1 MNAVDPSTRT
11 MKVTL
16 GLFDAT
22 AISIGAIVG
31 AGIFVVIGIAAGLA
45 GPAMILSIV
54 IAAGV
59 SLVTALSFAE
69 LASWLPKEGGVYEF
83 AHELLS
89 PYLGFIT
96 GWMWML
102 SNTFTGAAVSLGFAY
117 YFTAVIPVIPAHWLA
132 AVICLVFTYINF
144 IGVRRSATL
153 NNYLVVA
160 KLSILA
166 FFIIFGLSHFRSGN
180 LSPFV
185 SSATGVLY
193 ATVFIFF
200 AFGGFARV
208 AVVAEEIKDPRRNV
222 PRAILLSLL
231 ISTIFYVLVAV
242 VALGL
247 VGSSGLSSSKSP
259 LAHAIDATG
268 ATWATYVVSLGGLLA
283 TASVLLTSVL
293 GVSRVA
299 YSMARHGELPRALSA
314 VDGSHGTPY
323 YSIWVAGG
331 LMAALVLL
339 IDLEKVVVVSTF
351 SLLFYYG
358 VANAAALRLRPES
371 RLYHPAVPI
380 VGIIATLALLV
391 FILFVSPQGWILGVV
406 GLATGSAIYFV
417 RKNRRI
423 IRTGS
428 PPTRVEGMP

>member
-1 MNAVDPSTRT
+1 VGTLDASTHG
-11 MKVTL
+11 MEATL

-22 AISIGAIVG
+22 AISVGAIIG
-31 AGIFVVIGIAAGLA
+31 AGIFVVVGIAAGLA
-45 GPAMILSIV
+45 GPAMIVSILV
-54 IAAGV
+54 AAGV
-59 SLVTALSFAE
+59 SMITALSFAE
-69 LASWLPKEGGVYEF
+69 LSSWLPKEGGVYEF

-117 YFTAVIPVIPAHWLA
+117 YFTAIIPAIPAPWLA
-132 AVICLVFTYINF
+132 AALCLLFTYINY
-144 IGVRRSATL
+144 IGMRKSATL

-166 FFIIFGLSHFRSGN
+166 FFIVFGLTHFKSGN
-180 LSPFV
+180 LTPFV

-208 AVVAEEIKDPRRNV
+208 AVVAEEVKDPKRTV
-222 PRAILLSLL
+222 PRAIFLSLL
-231 ISTIFYVLVAV
+231 ISTVVYVLVGV

-259 LAHAIDATG
+259 LTHAIDATG
-268 ATWATYVVSLGGLLA
+268 ASWASYVVSFGGLLA

-293 GVSRVA
+293 GVSRVV
-299 YSMARHGELPRALSA
+299 YSMARHGDLPRVFSA
-314 VDGSHGTPY
+314 VRGSHGTPY
-323 YSIWVAGG
+323 FSVWLSGA

-339 IDLEKVVVVSTF
+339 IDLEKVVAVSTF

-371 RLYHPAVPI
+371 RVYHPAVPI
-380 VGIIATLALLV
+380 AGIVATSALLV
-391 FILFVSPQGWILGVV
+391 FVLFASPQGMALGVI
-406 GLATGSAIYFV
+406 GLAMGSAIYLA
-417 RKNRRI
+417 RRY
-423 IRTGS
+423 R
-428 PPTRVEGMP
+428 

>member
-1 MNAVDPSTRT
+1 MNDVDPPITR
-11 MKVTL
+11 MKASL

-22 AISIGAIVG
+22 AISVGAIIG

-45 GPAMILSIV
+45 GPAMLLSIV

-89 PYLGFIT
+89 PYLGFVT

-117 YFTAVIPVIPAHWLA
+117 YFTAVFSIVPAPWLA
-132 AVICLVFTYINF
+132 AGLCLLFTYINF
-144 IGVRRSATL
+144 IGMRRSATL

-160 KLSILA
+160 KLLILG
-166 FFIIFGLSHFRSGN
+166 FFVVFGLTHFRSGN
-180 LSPFV
+180 LTPFV
-185 SSATGVLY
+185 SSTTGVLY

-208 AVVAEEIKDPRRNV
+208 AVVAEEVKDPRRNV

-231 ISTIFYVLVAV
+231 ISTVFYVLVGV

-259 LAHAIDATG
+259 LTHAIDATG
-268 ATWATYVVSLGGLLA
+268 ATWAAYVVSFGGLLA

-299 YSMARHGELPRALSA
+299 YSMARHGELPQALSTLH
-314 VDGSHGTPY
+314 GSHGTPY
-323 YSIWVAGG
+323 YSIWAAGAI
-331 LMAALVLL
+331 MAILVLL
-339 IDLEKVVVVSTF
+339 IDLEKVVAVSTF

-358 VANAAALRLRPES
+358 VANAAALKLRPES

-380 VGIIATLALLV
+380 AGIIATFALLV
-391 FILFVSPQGWILGVV
+391 FVLFASPQGWILGVA
-406 GLATGSAIYFV
+406 GLAVGSAIYIV
-417 RKNRRI
+417 RRNHRI
-423 IRTGS
+423 IRVVT
-428 PPTRVEGMP
+428 PPSGA

>member
-1 MNAVDPSTRT
+1 
-11 MKVTL
+11 MKATL

-69 LASWLPKEGGVYEF
+69 LASWLPREGGVYEF

-117 YFTAVIPVIPAHWLA
+117 YFTAVIPAISAPILA
-132 AVICLVFTYINF
+132 AVICLLFAYINY
-144 IGVRRSATL
+144 IGVRKSATL

-166 FFIIFGLSHFRSGN
+166 FFVVFGLSHFRIGN
-180 LSPFV
+180 LTPFV
-185 SSATGVLY
+185 SSTTGILY

-208 AVVAEEIKDPRRNV
+208 AVVAEEVKDSKRNV

-231 ISTIFYVLVAV
+231 ISTIFYVLVGVA
-242 VALGL
+242 ALGL
-247 VGSSGLSSSKSP
+247 VGSSSLSSSKSP
-259 LAHAIDATG
+259 LTHAIDATG
-268 ATWATYVVSLGGLLA
+268 ATWATYIVSIGGLLA

-299 YSMARHGELPRALSA
+299 YSMARRGELPRALSA
-314 VDGSHGTPY
+314 VQGSHGTPY

-339 IDLEKVVVVSTF
+339 IDLEKVVAVSTF
-351 SLLFYYG
+351 SLLFYYA
-358 VANAAALRLRPES
+358 VANAAALKLRPES
-371 RLYHPAVPI
+371 RLYHPAIPI
-380 VGIIATLALLV
+380 AGILATFALL
-391 FILFVSPQGWILGVV
+391 LFVLFASPQGWTLGVV
-406 GLATGSAIYFV
+406 GLAVGSAVYLAQ
-417 RKNRRI
+417 KNRKL
-423 IRTGS
+423 IRPRAPS
-428 PPTRVEGMP
+428 FSRPR

>member
-1 MNAVDPSTRT
+1 
-11 MKVTL
+11 MKATL

-22 AISIGAIVG
+22 AISVGAIIG

-45 GPAMILSIV
+45 GPAMIISIL
-54 IAAGV
+54 IAAGI

-89 PYLGFIT
+89 PYIGFIA

-117 YFTAVIPVIPAHWLA
+117 YFAAVIPAIPAPWLA
-132 AVICLVFTYINF
+132 AAICLLFTYINY
-144 IGVRRSATL
+144 IGVRKSATL

-166 FFIIFGLSHFRSGN
+166 FFVVFGISHFKGGN
-180 LSPFV
+180 LTPFV
-185 SSATGVLY
+185 SSTTGVLY
-193 ATVFIFF
+193 ATVFMFF

-208 AVVAEEIKDPRRNV
+208 AVVAEEVKNPRRNV

-231 ISTIFYVLVAV
+231 ISTIVYVLVGV
-242 VALGL
+242 VAVGL
-247 VGSSGLSSSKSP
+247 VGSSGLSSSNSP
-259 LAHAIDATG
+259 LTHAIDATG
-268 ATWATYVVSLGGLLA
+268 ATWATYIVSLGGLLA

-299 YSMARHGELPRALSA
+299 YSMARHGELPRVLSS
-314 VDGSHGTPY
+314 VHGTSGTPY
-323 YSIWVAGG
+323 YSIWVAGV

-339 IDLEKVVVVSTF
+339 IDLEKVVAVSTF
-351 SLLFYYG
+351 SLLFYYA

-371 RLYHPAVPI
+371 RLYHPGIPI
-380 VGIIATLALLV
+380 AGLVATFTLMV
-391 FILFVSPQGWILGVV
+391 FVLFASPQGWALGVV
-406 GLATGSAIYFV
+406 GLAVGSAIYLA
-417 RKNRRI
+417 RMNR
-423 IRTGS
+423 
-428 PPTRVEGMP
+428 

>member
-1 MNAVDPSTRT
+1 MNGADAQTPG
-11 MKVTL
+11 MKATL

-22 AISIGAIVG
+22 AISIGAIIG

-45 GPAMILSIV
+45 GPAMIISIL

-89 PYLGFIT
+89 PYLGFT
-96 GWMWML
+96 AGWMWML

-117 YFTAVIPVIPAHWLA
+117 YFTSVVPAIPAPWLA
-132 AVICLVFTYINF
+132 SVICLLFTYINY
-144 IGVRRSATL
+144 IGVRKSATL

-160 KLSILA
+160 KLLILA
-166 FFIIFGLSHFRSGN
+166 FFVVFGLTHFNGRN
-180 LSPFV
+180 LTPFV
-185 SSATGVLY
+185 SSTTGILY
-193 ATVFIFF
+193 ATVFVFF
-200 AFGGFARV
+200 AFGGFARI
-208 AVVAEEIKDPRRNV
+208 AVVAEEVKDPRRNV

-231 ISTIFYVLVAV
+231 VSTVFYVLVGV
-242 VALGL
+242 VAVGL
-247 VGSSGLSSSKSP
+247 VGSSGLSSSNSP

-268 ATWATYVVSLGGLLA
+268 ASWATYVVSLGGLLA

-299 YSMARHGELPRALSA
+299 YSMARHGDLPRVLST
-314 VDGSHGTPY
+314 VQGSHGTPY
-323 YSIWVAGG
+323 YSTWVAGG
-331 LMAALVLL
+331 VMAALVLI
-339 IDLEKVVVVSTF
+339 IDLEKVVAVSTF

-380 VGIIATLALLV
+380 SGIITTLALLV
-391 FILFVSPQGWILGVV
+391 FVLFVSPQGWTMGIA
-406 GLATGSAIYFV
+406 GLAVGSAIYFA
-417 RKNRRI
+417 RKI
-423 IRTGS
+423 L
-428 PPTRVEGMP
+428 

>member
-1 MNAVDPSTRT
+1 VNAVDPPALG
-11 MKVTL
+11 MKATL

-22 AISIGAIVG
+22 AISVGAIIG
-31 AGIFVVIGIAAGLA
+31 AGIFVVIGMAAGLA
-45 GPAMILSIV
+45 GPAMLLSILV
-54 IAAGV
+54 AAGV
-59 SLVTALSFAE
+59 SMVTALSFAE

-117 YFTAVIPVIPAHWLA
+117 YFTAIVPAIPAPWLA
-132 AVICLVFTYINF
+132 AVLCLLFTCINF
-144 IGVRRSATL
+144 VGVRRSATL

-160 KLSILA
+160 KLLILG
-166 FFIIFGLSHFRSGN
+166 FFLVFGLTHFKSGN
-180 LSPFV
+180 LTPFA
-185 SSATGVLY
+185 SSTTGVLY

-208 AVVAEEIKDPRRNV
+208 AVVAEEVKDPRRNV

-231 ISTIFYVLVAV
+231 ISTIFYVLVGF

-259 LAHAIDATG
+259 LTHAIDATG
-268 ATWATYVVSLGGLLA
+268 VTWAAYVVSFGGLLA
-283 TASVLLTSVL
+283 TASVLLTSIL

-299 YSMARHGELPRALSA
+299 YSMARHGELPRALSTLHR
-314 VDGSHGTPY
+314 SHGTPF
-323 YSIWVAGG
+323 YSIWTAGA

-351 SLLFYYG
+351 SLLFYYA
-358 VANAAALRLRPES
+358 VANAAALRLRPEF
-371 RLYHPAVPI
+371 RRYHPAVPI
-380 VGIIATLALLV
+380 AGIIATLALLV
-391 FILFVSPQGWILGVV
+391 FVLFVSPQGWILGVA
-406 GLATGSAIYFV
+406 GLAVGSAIYIV
-417 RKNRRI
+417 RKNH
-423 IRTGS
+423 
-428 PPTRVEGMP
+428 

>member
-1 MNAVDPSTRT
+1 VNAVDSSTPR
-11 MKVTL
+11 MKATL

-45 GPAMILSIV
+45 GPAMILSILV
-54 IAAGV
+54 AAGV

-69 LASWLPKEGGVYEF
+69 LVSWLPKEGGVYEF

-117 YFTAVIPVIPAHWLA
+117 YFTAVVPAIPAPWLA
-132 AVICLVFTYINF
+132 AAICLLFTYINY
-144 IGVRRSATL
+144 IGVRKSATL

-166 FFIIFGLSHFRSGN
+166 FFVVFGLSHFRGGN
-180 LSPFV
+180 LTPFV
-185 SSATGVLY
+185 SSTTGVLY

-208 AVVAEEIKDPRRNV
+208 AVVAEEVKDPRRNV

-231 ISTIFYVLVAV
+231 ISTIFYIMVAV
-242 VALGL
+242 AALGL
-247 VGSSGLSSSKSP
+247 VGSTGLSSSKSP

-268 ATWATYVVSLGGLLA
+268 VTWAAYVVSLGGLLA
-283 TASVLLTSVL
+283 TASVLLTSIL

-299 YSMARHGELPRALSA
+299 YSMAREGELPRALSA
-314 VDGSHGTPY
+314 VHGSHGTPY
-323 YSIWVAGG
+323 YSTWVAGG
-331 LMAALVLL
+331 LMAVLVLL
-339 IDLEKVVVVSTF
+339 VDLEKVVAVSTF
-351 SLLFYYG
+351 SLLFYYA

-371 RLYHPAVPI
+371 RLYHPVIPVA
-380 VGIIATLALLV
+380 GIISTFALLV
-391 FILFVSPQGWILGVV
+391 FVLFASPQGWTLGVAGFAV
-406 GLATGSAIYFV
+406 GSAIYLA
-417 RKNRRI
+417 RKYL
-423 IRTGS
+423 
-428 PPTRVEGMP
+428 

>member
-1 MNAVDPSTRT
+1 MGTLDASTHG
-11 MKVTL
+11 MEATL

-22 AISIGAIVG
+22 AISVGAIIG
-31 AGIFVVIGIAAGLA
+31 AGIFVVVGIAAGLA
-45 GPAMILSIV
+45 GPAMIVSILV
-54 IAAGV
+54 AAGV
-59 SLVTALSFAE
+59 SMITALSFAE
-69 LASWLPKEGGVYEF
+69 LSSWLPKEGGVYEF

-117 YFTAVIPVIPAHWLA
+117 YFTAIIPAIPAPWLA
-132 AVICLVFTYINF
+132 AALCLLFTYINY
-144 IGVRRSATL
+144 IGMRKSATL

-166 FFIIFGLSHFRSGN
+166 FFIVFGLTHFKSGN
-180 LSPFV
+180 LTPFV

-208 AVVAEEIKDPRRNV
+208 AVVAEEVKDPKRTV
-222 PRAILLSLL
+222 PRAIFLSLL
-231 ISTIFYVLVAV
+231 ISTVVYVLVGV

-259 LAHAIDATG
+259 LTHAIDATG
-268 ATWATYVVSLGGLLA
+268 ASWASYVVSFGGLLA

-293 GVSRVA
+293 GVSRVV
-299 YSMARHGELPRALSA
+299 YSMARHGDLPRVFSA
-314 VDGSHGTPY
+314 VRGSHGTPY
-323 YSIWVAGG
+323 FSVWLSGA

-339 IDLEKVVVVSTF
+339 IDLEKVVAVSTF

-371 RLYHPAVPI
+371 RVYHPAVPI
-380 VGIIATLALLV
+380 AGIVATSALLV
-391 FILFVSPQGWILGVV
+391 FVLFASPQGMALGVI
-406 GLATGSAIYFV
+406 GLAMGSAIYLA
-417 RKNRRI
+417 RRY
-423 IRTGS
+423 R
-428 PPTRVEGMP
+428 